1 MEFPDSGPVGGA
13 LRRRAGRA
21 GQPQTAGRSGPVTGP
36 RRHRRAR
43 GGPEH
48 RDVAGSRA
56 RLGRQEPPSPR
67 RALARC
73 DRDPRIVARSGGY
86 LIAPGPGEL
95 DLAVFTALAA
105 EGHRLLGTDPA
116 AAADK
121 LRSAL
126 GLWRGPALPDLHV
139 PELGIEASLL
149 AERRQTVLEKRF
161 EADLALGRHAE
172 LVPELSLDA
181 IELWEAEGLT
191 RGLGAAFIAPG
202 ICHRARRR
210 FAEANRCRERAVEVF
225 HALRDHHGE
234 GFALTGV
241 GAGFLAQQR
250 YAEAVPYLKR
260 TVEIFLRHDE
270 PWGAGGRADPRRQR
284 LPQTRP
290 DVEGAGLPSLE
301 MHRAIGDRKRQAVVL
316 RLLAQPRT
324 RRWAT
329 TSRPVPA
336 SPRHCGRM
344 RRFPAR
350 TPNPCATSSPR

>member
-139 PELGIEASLL
+139 PELETETSLL

-202 ICHRARRR
+202 ICHRARQRL
-210 FAEANRCRERAVEVF
+210 AEANRCRERAVEVF

-270 PWGAGGRADPRRQR
+270 PWGQAVALIHAGNAYRKLGRTWKALDYPRWRCTGPSATASVRPSCCAYSPSRAHAGGRRR
-284 LPQTRP
+284 
-290 DVEGAGLPSLE
+290 AGPCPL
-301 MHRAIGDRKRQAVVL
+301 HRGIAGV
-316 RLLAQPRT
+316 
-324 RRWAT
+324 
-329 TSRPVPA
+329 
-336 SPRHCGRM
+336 
-344 RRFPAR
+344 
-350 TPNPCATSSPR
+350 